1 MDRHRLYLEDLKNA
15 WKRLQEA
22 VSKTQEN
29 IASEDYPYF
38 RDSTIQRFESTFE
51 ILWKTIKVYLE
62 REGLYPKSPRSSF
75 REFFSLGYLT
85 EPDMV
90 LLFRMI
96 EDRNATAHTYRERV
110 AEEIFSRLKQYLEIT
125 AKIIHILEETP

>member
-1 MDRHRLYLEDLKNA
+1 MDRHQLYLEDLKSA

-22 VSKTQEN
+22 VNKTQN
-29 IASEDYPYF
+29 NRDSADYPYF
-38 RDSTIQRFESTFE
+38 RDSAIQRFEFTFE

-85 EPDMV
+85 EQDMA

-110 AEEIFSRLKQYLEIT
+110 AEEIFSRLNQYLEIT
-125 AKIIHILEETP
+125 EKIIHILEEMP

>member
-1 MDRHRLYLEDLKNA
+1 MDRYRLYLEDLKSA

-22 VSKTQEN
+22 VNKTQKN
-29 IASEDYPYF
+29 RDSEDYPYF
-38 RDSTIQRFESTFE
+38 RDSAIQRFEFTFE

-85 EPDMV
+85 EQDMA

-110 AEEIFSRLKQYLEIT
+110 AEEIFSRLNQYLEIT
-125 AKIIHILEETP
+125 EKIIHILEEIP